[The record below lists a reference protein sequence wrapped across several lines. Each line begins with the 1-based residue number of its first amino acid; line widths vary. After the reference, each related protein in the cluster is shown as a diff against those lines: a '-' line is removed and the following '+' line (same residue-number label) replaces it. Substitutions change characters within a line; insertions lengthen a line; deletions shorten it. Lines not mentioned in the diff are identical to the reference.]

1 MQYLVEYKDRISC
14 SAEDGMSDEVGMCS
28 LKEFESD
35 SNSSE
40 TPSEIGSCVANE
52 MCSSKN
58 DSLFAR
64 QETVAGEDRHCPKL
78 PDTFSRLQ
86 NNSCLKCKS
95 SSELCQTDSRP
106 LGIPSAGLHGL
117 TSIVLA
123 YSSSDESEAENED
136 EDETVNDHKTPAV
149 SQCDSLICSG
159 ACLSNSQRGSSSFVI
174 ADSAETFHS
183 SFALLENVSETPR
196 IHTSNLNN
204 SALTEH
210 QGISSNQPDGD
221 SNLILGDQCS
231 SSSTEL
237 RILPSSDRNTEIFI
251 TKESHIEGSV
261 TSPTAVQSELLDKVM
276 TMLIRLRLSV
286 KRLSSGGHFPYSA
299 VPLISLME
307 NVEKCYDG
315 C

>member
-1 MQYLVEYKDRISC
+1 
-14 SAEDGMSDEVGMCS
+14 
-28 LKEFESD
+28 
-35 SNSSE
+35 
-40 TPSEIGSCVANE
+40 
-52 MCSSKN
+52 
-58 DSLFAR
+58 
-64 QETVAGEDRHCPKL
+64 
-78 PDTFSRLQ
+78 
-86 NNSCLKCKS
+86 
-95 SSELCQTDSRP
+95 
-106 LGIPSAGLHGL
+106 L

-136 EDETVNDHKTPAV
+136 EDQSVNDHKTPAV
-149 SQCDSLICSG
+149 SQSDSMICSS
-159 ACLSNSQRGSSSFVI
+159 ACLSNSHRGSSSFVI
-174 ADSAETFHS
+174 TDSAETFHS
-183 SFALLENVSETPR
+183 SFTSKSCSALLENVSETPR
-196 IHTSNLNN
+196 KHTSNLNN

-210 QGISSNQPDGD
+210 QGGISSNQLDGN
-221 SNLILGDQCS
+221 SNLFLGDQSS

-251 TKESHIEGSV
+251 TKESHVEGSV

-276 TMLIRLRLSV
+276 TMLIRLRVSV